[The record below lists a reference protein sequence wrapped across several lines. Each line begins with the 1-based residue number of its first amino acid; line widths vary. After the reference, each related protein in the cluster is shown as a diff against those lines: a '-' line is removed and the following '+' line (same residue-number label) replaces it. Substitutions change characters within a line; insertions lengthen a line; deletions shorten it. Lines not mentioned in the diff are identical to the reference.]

1 MGWTERG
8 EAWPG
13 GSLHAPRPTMPD
25 LSARVDTLGRY
36 LDIDGRRARLDALK
50 ARRLE
55 PGFWD
60 DPDEA
65 AGVEQ
70 DIAAEAD
77 WVDAFD
83 ALARRRD
90 DVETLREMQAEEED
104 ADLGA
109 EIEREEK
116 GLLDAVEAMELR
128 GMLSGPDD
136 HRTAILTINSG
147 AGGTD
152 AQDWAEMLLR
162 MYTRYAERSGYS
174 PSLLEYQEGEEAGIK
189 SASLRVEGR
198 FAYGYLRAESG
209 VHRLVR
215 ISPFGSGD
223 KRQTSFASVFV
234 YPEIDDAI
242 EVDINPADLELQTFR
257 SGGKGGQNV
266 NKVETGARY
275 IWTGTLSNGQEERV
289 TAEST
294 EQRSQLQNRD
304 RAMQML
310 KSRIYALEQA
320 IREAARDA
328 EEAGKKKIEWG
339 SQIRSYV
346 FQPYTMVND
355 HRTEL
360 KVGDV
365 QGVMDG
371 AIDPFIK
378 AYLLQETGQNASD

>member
-1 MGWTERG
+1 M
-8 EAWPG
+8 
-13 GSLHAPRPTMPD
+13 SD
-25 LSARVDTLGRY
+25 LSDRVDTLGRY
-36 LDIDGRRARLDALK
+36 LDIEGRRQRLDGLR

-60 DPDEA
+60 DPEVA

-70 DIAAEAD
+70 EISGEED
-77 WVDAFD
+77 WVAAFD
-83 ALARRRD
+83 ALVRRRD
-90 DVETLREMQAEEED
+90 DVATLREMQDEADD

-109 EIEREEK
+109 EIDREEAALAK
-116 GLLDAVEAMELR
+116 GLDALELR

-136 HRTAILTINSG
+136 HRTAILTINAG

-152 AQDWAEMLLR
+152 AQDWADMLLR
-162 MYTRYAERSGYS
+162 MYTRYAERSGYA
-174 PSLLEYQEGEEAGIK
+174 PSLLEYQEAEEAGIK
-189 SASLRVEGR
+189 SASLRVDGR
-198 FAYGYLRAESG
+198 YAYGYLRAESG

-215 ISPFGSGD
+215 MSPFGSGD

-242 EVDINPADLELQTFR
+242 EVEINPADLELQTFR

-275 IWTGTLSNGQEERV
+275 VWTGALSNGQDERV
-289 TAEST
+289 VAEST

-304 RAMQML
+304 RAMQMF

-320 IREAARDA
+320 IREAARNA

-355 HRTEL
+355 HRTDV
-360 KVGDV
+360 KNPDV

-371 AIDPFIK
+371 DLDEFIK
-378 AYLLQETGQNASD
+378 AYLLQETGREAGD

>member
-1 MGWTERG
+1 M
-8 EAWPG
+8 A
-13 GSLHAPRPTMPD
+13 D
-25 LSARVDTLGRY
+25 LSDRVDTLGRY
-36 LDIDGRRARLDALK
+36 LDIDGRRQQLAGLQAK
-50 ARRLE
+50 RLE
-55 PGFWD
+55 PGYWD
-60 DPDEA
+60 DPEA
-65 AGVEQ
+65 AAATEQEISAETDWVEAF
-70 DIAAEAD
+70 DRVLALRDDLEVYREIGDEDGEDTAEMVAEAE
-77 WVDAFD
+77 AALTKALD
-83 ALARRRD
+83 AL
-90 DVETLREMQAEEED
+90 
-104 ADLGA
+104 
-109 EIEREEK
+109 
-116 GLLDAVEAMELR
+116 ELR
-128 GMLSGPDD
+128 GMLAGPDD

-152 AQDWAEMLLR
+152 AQDWADMLLR
-162 MYTRYAERSGYS
+162 MYTRYAERHGYS
-174 PSLLEYQEGEEAGIK
+174 PTLLEYQEGEEAGIK
-189 SASLRVEGR
+189 SASLRVDGR
-198 FAYGYLRAESG
+198 WAYGYLRAESG

-215 ISPFGSGD
+215 ISPFGSAD

-242 EVDINPADLELQTFR
+242 EIDLNPADLELQTFR

-320 IREAARDA
+320 IREAAKDA

-346 FQPYTMVND
+346 FQPYTLVND
-355 HRTEL
+355 HRTEV

-365 QGVMDG
+365 QAVMDG
-371 AIDPFIK
+371 DIDTFIT
-378 AYLLQETGQNASD
+378 AYLLQETGREVGE

>member
-1 MGWTERG
+1 
-8 EAWPG
+8 
-13 GSLHAPRPTMPD
+13 MPMSD
-25 LSARVDTLGRY
+25 LSDRVDTLGRY
-36 LDIDGRRARLDALK
+36 LDIEGRRERLAELQAK
-50 ARRLE
+50 RLV
-55 PGFWD
+55 PGYWD
-60 DPDEA
+60 DPEA
-65 AGVEQ
+65 AAATEQ
-70 DIAAEAD
+70 EISAEKD
-77 WVDAFD
+77 WVDSFD
-83 ALARRRD
+83 ALASRRD
-90 DVETLREMQAEEED
+90 DIATYREMQAEEAD
-104 ADLGA
+104 ADLAA
-109 EIEREEK
+109 ELEADITREETALEK
-116 GLLDAVEAMELR
+116 ALGTMELR

-174 PSLLEYQEGEEAGIK
+174 PSLLEYQEAEEAGIK

-198 FAYGYLRAESG
+198 FAFGYLRAESG

-215 ISPFGSGD
+215 MSPFGSGD

-289 TAEST
+289 VAEST
-294 EQRSQLQNRD
+294 EQRSQLQNRE
-304 RAMQML
+304 RSMQML

-320 IREAARDA
+320 IREAAKDSQ
-328 EEAGKKKIEWG
+328 EAGKKKIEWG

-355 HRTEL
+355 HRTEV
-360 KVGDV
+360 KNTDV
-365 QGVMDG
+365 QSVMDG
-371 AIDPFIK
+371 DLDAFIK
-378 AYLLQETGQNASD
+378 AYLLQETGSQVSS

>member
-1 MGWTERG
+1 M
-8 EAWPG
+8 
-13 GSLHAPRPTMPD
+13 SD
-25 LSARVDTLGRY
+25 LSDRVDTLGGY
-36 LDIDGRRARLDALK
+36 LDIDGRRAKLAALK

-60 DPDEA
+60 DPEA
-65 AGVEQ
+65 AGQVEQ

-77 WVDAFD
+77 WIDAFD
-83 ALARRRD
+83 RLLARRD
-90 DVETLREMQAEEED
+90 DVATLREMQAEADD

-109 EIEREEK
+109 EIEAEETALAK
-116 GLLDAVEAMELR
+116 ALDALELR
-128 GMLSGPDD
+128 GMLAGPDD

-152 AQDWAEMLLR
+152 AQDWADMLLR
-162 MYTRYAERSGYS
+162 MYTRYAERSGYE
-174 PSLLEYQEGEEAGIK
+174 PTLLEYQEGEEAGIK
-189 SASLRVEGR
+189 SGSLRVAGR
-198 FAYGYLRAESG
+198 WAYGYLRAETG

-215 ISPFGSGD
+215 MSPFGSGD

-275 IWTGTLSNGQEERV
+275 VWTGTLSNGQAERV
-289 TAEST
+289 VAEST
-294 EQRSQLQNRD
+294 EQRSQFQNRD

-328 EEAGKKKIEWG
+328 ENAGKKKIEWG

-360 KVGDV
+360 KDGDV

-371 AIDPFIK
+371 DLDAFIK
-378 AYLLQETGQNASD
+378 AYLLQETGRASSEG